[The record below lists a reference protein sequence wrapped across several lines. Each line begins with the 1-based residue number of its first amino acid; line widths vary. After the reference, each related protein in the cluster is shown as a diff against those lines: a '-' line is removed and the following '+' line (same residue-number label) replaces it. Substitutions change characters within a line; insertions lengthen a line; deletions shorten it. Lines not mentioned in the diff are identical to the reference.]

1 MHKLYYTEHP
11 FEICILCEEFIYTY
25 TVVGQT
31 DLYAMSWHVT
41 VHTTRMFGIQVA
53 ALAVI
58 ILTNIW
64 QRIHMRATVAWIMV
78 SKYYQN

>member
-1 MHKLYYTEHP
+1 MHKLYYIEHP
-11 FEICILCEEFIYTY
+11 FGICILCEEFIYTD

-41 VHTTRMFGIQVA
+41 VYISRMFRIQVA

-64 QRIHMRATVAWIMV
+64 QRIHMRATVVWIMV
-78 SKYYQN
+78 SKYYPD